1 MMKRDLRFS
10 RRHMLK
16 AIGAGAA
23 LLPLL
28 ESDRADAACLVSGI
42 KRLYLFCWPNGML
55 SNVSTWAT
63 AGTTP
68 SAWQLASYQTALQP
82 YQADLLL
89 LDGLDYSVIR
99 DMPGSGERTGH
110 ACYPAMLTGAYYQTL
125 STSTAADIAG
135 GPSIDQ
141 YIGSTLKGSST
152 SLGGIS
158 YGGLTSLNQVVFA
171 QSTGHLAWK
180 AAGEVVLPQ
189 NDPYALFSSLF
200 AGAMTNPTPATAPTT
215 VAMGA
220 TAPTAAATA
229 APVNMNLVKKS
240 ILDYVS
246 ADLTRFANVVGTAD
260 KQNIEA
266 HLTAVRAIETQLQTV
281 AGANTGMASAPGG
294 TVTQAVAPTGAA
306 AAATLPAGFLSPAA
320 SGCTPPTAGSGAHL
334 TLTDTKNAAALTQL
348 HIDIGIAAFAADATR
363 VIVMQVGDQGAGE
376 LILSWL
382 TSAAGV
388 PYASGGPNPGDA
400 NTGDVNGF
408 HAIAHRDV
416 QDKVICD
423 TWFQS
428 VLGYIIGRMK
438 GISDPTGASMLDSSV
453 MVGMNNMRAGLH
465 QTTQVPVVMAG
476 SCGGYFQTGRS
487 LAMTGTAHNGL
498 LVALCN
504 AMGTPVATF
513 GQASYGGELTILKG

>member
-10 RRHMLK
+10 RRNMLK

-63 AGTTP
+63 AGTDPT
-68 SAWQLASYQTALQP
+68 SWQLASFQTALQP
-82 YQADLLL
+82 HMADLLL
-89 LDGLDYSVIR
+89 LDGVDYSVIR

-141 YIGSTLKGSST
+141 YIGSTLKSNG
-152 SLGGIS
+152 

-180 AAGEVVLPQ
+180 AAGQVVLPQ

-200 AGAMTNPTPATAPTT
+200 AGAMTNPTPATAPLSQMIDAGAPA
-215 VAMGA
+215 AMG
-220 TAPTAAATA
+220 P
-229 APVNMNLVKKS
+229 APVNTNLVKKS
-240 ILDYVS
+240 ILDCVS
-246 ADLTRFANVVGTAD
+246 SDLTRFSNIVGTAD

-266 HLTAVRAIETQLQTV
+266 HLSAVRAIETQLQTV
-281 AGANTGMASAPGG
+281 AGANTGMASMPGG
-294 TVTQAVAPTGAA
+294 MVTQAVTPTGASTTA
-306 AAATLPAGFLSPAA
+306 LPAGFLAPAA
-320 SGCTPPTAGSGAHL
+320 SGCTPPSAGSGSHL
-334 TLTDTKNAAALTQL
+334 TLTDTKNAAALAQL

-363 VIVMQVGDQGAGE
+363 VVVMQIGDQGAGE

-382 TSAAGV
+382 TSAAGI

-428 VLGYIIGRMK
+428 VIGYIVGRMK
-438 GISDPTGASMLDSSV
+438 GVADPTGASMLDSSV
-453 MVGMNNMRAGLH
+453 VVGMNNMRAGLH

-476 SCGGYFQTGRS
+476 SCGGYFKTGRS

-513 GQASYGGELTILKG
+513 GQASYGGEMTSLKA

>member
-10 RRHMLK
+10 RRSILK

-28 ESDRADAACLVSGI
+28 ESDRADAACLVGGI

-68 SAWQLASYQTALQP
+68 TSWQLASFQAALQP
-82 YQADLLL
+82 HMADLLL
-89 LDGLDYSVIR
+89 LDGVDYSVIR

-141 YIGSTLKGSST
+141 YIGSTLKT
-152 SLGGIS
+152 GG

-180 AAGEVVLPQ
+180 AAGQVVLPQ
-189 NDPYALFSSLF
+189 NDPYALFTQLF
-200 AGAMTNPTPATAPTT
+200 AGAMTNPTAAMMPTATAPTKPAPT
-215 VAMGA
+215 G
-220 TAPTAAATA
+220 TSPAPTAA
-229 APVNMNLVKKS
+229 PVIDPKLVKKS
-240 ILDYVS
+240 ILDGVA
-246 ADLTRFANVVGTAD
+246 ADLGRFANVVGTAD
-260 KQNIEA
+260 KQSIEA

-281 AGANTGMASAPGG
+281 AGANTGMASMPGG
-294 TVTQAVAPTGAA
+294 TVTQAVTPAA
-306 AAATLPAGFLSPAA
+306 GSGTAALPAGFLAPAA
-320 SGCTPPTAGSGAHL
+320 SGCTPPSGASGTHL
-334 TLTDTKNAAALTQL
+334 TLTDTKNAATLAQL
-348 HIDIGIAAFAADATR
+348 HIDIGIAALAADATR
-363 VIVMQVGDQGAGE
+363 VIVMQIGDQGAGE

-382 TSAAGV
+382 TSAAGTA
-388 PYASGGPNPGDA
+388 YASGGPNPGDA

-416 QDKVICD
+416 ADKVICD

-428 VLGYIIGRMK
+428 VLGYIMGRMK
-438 GISDPTGASMLDSSV
+438 GIADPTGASMLDSSV
-453 MVGMNNMRAGLH
+453 VVGMNNMRAGLH
-465 QTTQVPVVMAG
+465 QTTQVPVVMGG
-476 SCGGYFQTGRS
+476 SCGGYFKTGRS

-513 GQASYGGELTILKG
+513 GQASYGGELTTLKG